1 MSRRSLRFGVAAFLT
16 AFAAWYAVALA
27 ADFQVPPR
35 PTTEVVDA
43 TGVMS
48 DAARTGLESEL
59 ESFEAK
65 TGHHVVVYIGQTTG
79 DVPLETWTAETAST
93 WKVGQKGKDDGA
105 ILFLF
110 MKDHKVRIEVGYGL
124 ESTLTDALSKQI
136 IDTVIVPRL
145 KNGDTDAAIGEGAAA
160 MLVTIDPTFNPSY
173 TPEQSANDDS
183 LPSDDDM
190 GFWGW
195 LVGGGFLL
203 VGLYIA
209 FATFMSII
217 ASMRRGY
224 LIRREGKAA
233 ADKDMKRSW
242 LKFLAAQ
249 RRRELEFVFRRRGI
263 LLGRRFRRGRRVLGR
278 LLRRRF
284 RRRRSVRKL
293 VIEQAR
299 LHTAA

>member
-1 MSRRSLRFGVAAFLT
+1 MDRRPLRLGVATFL
-16 AFAAWYAVALA
+16 AACAASYALAAA

-43 TGVMS
+43 SGVMS
-48 DAARTGLESEL
+48 DTARTALESEL
-59 ESFEAK
+59 ESFEDK

-79 DVPLETWTAETAST
+79 NVPLETWTAETAST

-110 MKDHKVRIEVGYGL
+110 MKDHTVRIEVGYGL

-145 KNGDTDAAIGEGAAA
+145 KNGATDAAISEGAAA
-160 MLVTIDPTFNPSY
+160 MLVTIDPTYNPTY
-173 TPEQSANDDS
+173 APEQSASNDA

-195 LVGGGFLL
+195 VVGGGFLL

-209 FATFMSII
+209 LAMFMSII
-217 ASMRRGY
+217 ASIRRGY
-224 LIRREGKAA
+224 LIRHEGKAA
-233 ADKDMKRSW
+233 AEKDMKRSW
-242 LKFLAAQ
+242 LNFW
-249 RRRELEFVFRRRGI
+249 
-263 LLGRRFRRGRRVLGR
+263 LLSGAGSTSSYGVGGGFFSGGG
-278 LLRRRF
+278 F
-284 RRRRSVRKL
+284 GGGGGFSGGSFGGGFGGGG
-293 VIEQAR
+293 ASGSW
-299 LHTAA
+299 

>member
-1 MSRRSLRFGVAAFLT
+1 VSRQPLRFGAAAFLV
-16 AFAAWYAVALA
+16 ALAASYAVALA

-43 TGVMS
+43 SGVMS
-48 DAARTGLESEL
+48 DTARTALESEL

-145 KNGDTDAAIGEGAAA
+145 KNGDTDAAVSEGAAA
-160 MLVTIDPTFNPSY
+160 MLVTIDPTYNPSY
-173 TPEQSANDDS
+173 TPEQTASDDAS
-183 LPSDDDM
+183 SSDDDI

-195 LVGGGFLL
+195 VVGGGFLL

-224 LIRREGKAA
+224 LIRHEGKVA

-242 LKFLAAQ
+242 LNFWLLSGAASSSSYSGVGG
-249 RRRELEFVFRRRGI
+249 FFSG
-263 LLGRRFRRGRRVLGR
+263 GGFGGGGG
-278 LLRRRF
+278 F
-284 RRRRSVRKL
+284 SGGSFGGGFGGGG
-293 VIEQAR
+293 ASGSW
-299 LHTAA
+299 